1 MLVSAYALAGFCS
14 GVGGVL
20 GASQLGSAQGDMDP
34 GLLFDVITIVVLG
47 GTSLLSGFG
56 AMWRTVVG
64 WAFIAA
70 VGNAFNILSVNSNYQ
85 NLVKG
90 LVLIGAL
97 AIDVYV
103 RRLARGS

>member
-1 MLVSAYALAGFCS
+1 
-14 GVGGVL
+14 
-20 GASQLGSAQGDMDP
+20 
-34 GLLFDVITIVVLG
+34 
-47 GTSLLSGFG
+47 
-56 AMWRTVVG
+56 MWRTVVG

-70 VGNAFNILSVNSNYQ
+70 IGNAFNILSVNSNYQ

-103 RRLARGS
+103 RRLARSGAT